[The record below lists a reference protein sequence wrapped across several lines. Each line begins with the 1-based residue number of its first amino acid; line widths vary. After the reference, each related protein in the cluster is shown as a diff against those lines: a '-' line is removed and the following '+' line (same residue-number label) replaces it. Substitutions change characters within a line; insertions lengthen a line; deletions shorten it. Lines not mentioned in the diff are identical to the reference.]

1 MPMSYLPSFGPIVY
15 DTQGRIVR
23 QGVPTPIPQP
33 VPTAPLRT
41 MGPPVGITAAQ
52 GGYNQMPPASIPAP
66 VRTAPT
72 AVATGMPPQAAA
84 AAAAQPRTLGGLLG
98 LDEERFSD
106 NALSMGLLGLGG
118 QLLAAGGPQQMPV
131 GLGQAFG
138 QGVGGFMQGMQAGQQ
153 MDEQA
158 RQRALEARQ
167 KQAEEAY
174 IASLPPEMQAL
185 AKLPGGL
192 EALQKAQAEGKGA
205 FAGDQP
211 PSNMYE
217 MAARLFPGDT
227 RAQAEWVAQQ
237 QERGRQNININNTPE
252 GKAGERFLTDA
263 LDQNSAYIAAGNAA
277 RSALLEYDELQGLLD
292 GGLQTGAGQETIGRL
307 RSLAMSFSYELPEG
321 QVSQQ
326 AMMEAFSAI
335 STRIILPQVKQLG
348 VNPTDKDLEFVQQ
361 ATPGMTQSV
370 EGNRVLIDALRIKAE
385 RDKALADFS
394 MSYWE
399 RTAGAGM
406 DPAKAGLGFQRA
418 VAEFMSTHP
427 AFQRS
432 AVTALRARFNQ
443 ANKAAGSGTAA
454 APSDPLRDNG
464 LLTE

>member
-1 MPMSYLPSFGPIVY
+1 MPMQYMPSFGPIIY

-33 VPTAPLRT
+33 VPTAPQRT
-41 MGPPVGITAAQ
+41 MGPPVGVTAAQ
-52 GGYNQMPPASIPAP
+52 GGYNQPRQVTPMPVNNP
-66 VRTAPT
+66 VPT
-72 AVATGMPPQAAA
+72 VSAAA
-84 AAAAQPRTLGGLLG
+84 PMPAQPRTLGGLLG

-174 IASLPPEMQAL
+174 IASLPPELQAL
-185 AKLPGGL
+185 ARAGGV
-192 EALQKAQAEGKGA
+192 AAVQKAQAEGKGA

-307 RSLAMSFSYELPEG
+307 RSLAMSFGYELPEG

-361 ATPGMTQSV
+361 ATPGMTRSV